1 MKDLVTVIIPIL
13 DPNLSPTQEK
23 LLHHCL
29 SALDHYPVIFISYEG
44 ADLGIVREHKENADA
59 VYFPKEYFQSRQT
72 LAKLFLM
79 EDFYDRFSW
88 SDFLLIHELNTW
100 IVKDELHYWCKQG
113 YDYLKAA
120 PITQNQEK
128 YPKSTAILLGLNA
141 AQKQIVAE
149 GFNDNGLYLCHVQ
162 RMMKALQKKSKT
174 AYQYRHDETTLN
186 RDAVFWEVE
195 ANRLWPSLRKPTE
208 PVQAYFAKS
217 LSDSSLVSEDK
228 NKTLPFAFTGI
239 TSTNIDGLPFQEV
252 RRKK

>member
-23 LLHHCL
+23 LLNHCL
-29 SALDHYPVIFISYEG
+29 STLDHYPVIFISYEG
-44 ADLGIVREHKENADA
+44 ADLSIVKEHKEDADI
-59 VYFPKEYFQSRQT
+59 VSFPKEYFQSRQT

-79 EDFYDRFSW
+79 EDFYERFSW

-120 PITQNQEK
+120 PVTQKNAK

-141 AQKQIVAE
+141 DQKHVVAE
-149 GFNDNGLYLCHVQ
+149 GFKEDGLYLCNVQ
-162 RMMKALQKKSKT
+162 RMIKTLQKKGKT
-174 AYQYRHDETTLN
+174 AHQYRHDETIQN
-186 RDAVFWEVE
+186 RDSVFWEVE
-195 ANRLWPSLRKPTE
+195 ANRLWSTLRKPTG
-208 PVQAYFAKS
+208 PVQAYFCKS
-217 LSDSSLVSEDK
+217 LSDSSFTSEDK

-239 TSTNIDGLPFQEV
+239 NSTNIDGLPFQEV